1 MRWVVLTIRLVF
13 AFVVMSGVLIAP
25 EIPVWQVVGGAAYVI
40 GVLRLITT
48 FDDDLDV
55 VDLVLYGI
63 SGPDDNPLTPK
74 SIFGRAFVVL
84 VFWFLTIAFG
94 TLLVGIPVVPW
105 PDHRSLGPGYFL
117 VGTLVGAVLYLAAAG
132 WYRKSMRRRYGY

>member
-1 MRWVVLTIRLVF
+1 MRWVILAIRTVF
-13 AFVVMSGVLIAP
+13 GLALISGALIAP
-25 EIPVWQVVGGAAYVI
+25 ETPWWQIVGGIAYVI

-63 SGPDDNPLTPK
+63 TGPDSSPLTPK
-74 SIFGRAFVVL
+74 SVFGRAFVVL
-84 VFWFLTIAFG
+84 VFWFLTLAFG
-94 TLLVGIPVVPW
+94 MLLTVIPIVPW
-105 PDHRSLGPGYFL
+105 PGRSLGPGYFL
-117 VGTLVGAVLYLAAAG
+117 IGTLVGAVIYLALAG